1 MEDQREGFCRHMWV
15 CLKMGYTPNEAIKS
29 RDNDDNDQQNPWVFW
44 GTQHFQTNPMVN
56 SMVYSM
62 VYGGCIFLDK
72 WG

>member
-1 MEDQREGFCRHMWV
+1 
-15 CLKMGYTPNEAIKS
+15 MGYTPNEAIKS
-29 RDNDDNDQQNPWVFW
+29 RDNDDNDQQNPWFFW